1 MERTDEELVLACAEG
16 DEDAWAG
23 LVMRYQR
30 LLYSIPRRAGFDEDA
45 AADVLQQ
52 TFLKLLQNLDKIQ
65 QPGQIHAWLVT
76 TARRETLG
84 VIRKQKGSPS
94 VSIDDTDGER
104 AREYP
109 STEPLADQ
117 VLLTMEQQHRVR
129 TAVAA
134 LDDRCRDL
142 ITMLFYRNDSVSY
155 SEIAEV
161 LGISEGSIGP
171 TRARCL
177 DKLQNKLRRLG

>member
-1 MERTDEELVLACAEG
+1 MERTDEELVLACAQG
-16 DEDAWAG
+16 DDDAWAA
-23 LVMRYQR
+23 LVARYQR

-84 VIRKQKGSPS
+84 VIRKQKGTAKI
-94 VSIDDTDGER
+94 SIDDTDGES

-109 STEPLADQ
+109 SSEPLADQ
-117 VLLTMEQQHRVR
+117 ILLTMEQQHRVR
-129 TAVAA
+129 TAVAG

-142 ITMLFYRNDSVSY
+142 ITMLFYSDDTISY
-155 SEIAEV
+155 AEIAGQ

-177 DKLQNKLRRLG
+177 DKLHNKLRRLV

>member
-1 MERTDEELVLACAEG
+1 MERSDEELVLACAKGE
-16 DEDAWAG
+16 EDAWAT
-23 LVMRYQR
+23 LVARYQR
-30 LLYSIPRRAGFDEDA
+30 LLYSIPRRAGFDEEA

-84 VIRKQKGSPS
+84 VLRKQKGAPRI
-94 VSIDDTDGER
+94 SIDDTDGETT
-104 AREYP
+104 REYP
-109 STEPLADQ
+109 SSEPLADQ

-129 TAVAA
+129 TAVAG
-134 LDDRCRDL
+134 LDDRCRNL
-142 ITMLFYRNDSVSY
+142 ITLLFYRTDSISY
-155 SEIAEV
+155 AEIAEV
-161 LGISEGSIGP
+161 LGVSEGSIGP

-177 DKLQNKLRRLG
+177 DKLHSKLRRLV